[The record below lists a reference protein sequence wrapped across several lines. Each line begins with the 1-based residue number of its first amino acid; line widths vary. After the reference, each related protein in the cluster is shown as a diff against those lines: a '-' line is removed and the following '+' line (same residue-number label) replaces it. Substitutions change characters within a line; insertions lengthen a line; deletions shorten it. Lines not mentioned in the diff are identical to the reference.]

1 MSVPHKK
8 LHMSNYDTYVLSWG
22 GGGGG
27 VKVTD
32 SKDMSMT

>member
-8 LHMSNYDTYVLSWG
+8 LHMTNYDTYVLSW
-22 GGGGG
+22 GG

>member
-27 VKVTD
+27 KGYR
-32 SKDMSMT
+32 

>member
-8 LHMSNYDTYVLSWG
+8 LHMSNYDIYVLSWG
-22 GGGGG
+22 GA
-27 VKVTD
+27 KVTD

>member
-8 LHMSNYDTYVLSWG
+8 LHMTNYDTYVLSW
-22 GGGGG
+22 GGGG

>member
-8 LHMSNYDTYVLSWG
+8 LHMTNYDTYVLSW
-22 GGGGG
+22 GGG

>member
-8 LHMSNYDTYVLSWG
+8 LHMSNYDIYVLSWG
-22 GGGGG
+22 A
-27 VKVTD
+27 KVTD